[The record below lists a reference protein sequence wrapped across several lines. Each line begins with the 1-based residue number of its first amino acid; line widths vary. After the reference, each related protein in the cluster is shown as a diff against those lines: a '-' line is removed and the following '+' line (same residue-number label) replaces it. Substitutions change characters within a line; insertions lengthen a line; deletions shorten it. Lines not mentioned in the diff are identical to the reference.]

1 MVCVRCRIAAPT
13 LRRLAT
19 HIVVPEYPKE
29 DITAKMTGIAV
40 AELCVPAGATI
51 ASPVRIVSAP
61 SAAIADSMRKA
72 LAQWRFKPITSM
84 PNSTDYVSYASKV
97 IYYFVEQNGQFV
109 VLSPAESFYVGPR
122 FALRQQADAS
132 R

>member
-51 ASPVRIVSAP
+51 ASP
-61 SAAIADSMRKA
+61 A